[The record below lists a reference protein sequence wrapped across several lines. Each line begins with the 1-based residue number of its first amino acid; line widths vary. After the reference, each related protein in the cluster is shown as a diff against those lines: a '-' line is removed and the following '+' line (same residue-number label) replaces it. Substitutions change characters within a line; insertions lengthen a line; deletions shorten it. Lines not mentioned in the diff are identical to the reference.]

1 MDIKRIE
8 ALMALMKEGG
18 LSHLELREGEDQLIL
33 SRAAPT
39 AALAPQAAA
48 PPAALPAEPPPA
60 AEEAEQEGEA
70 LTSPLVGCVY
80 LAPGPGQSPFVRQG
94 DAVKKGQV
102 LCIVEAM
109 KVMNEFLAPRDGVV
123 AKVCVEDGQLAEYG
137 QTLFCLK

>member
-18 LSHLELREGEDQLIL
+18 FSHLELREGEDQLVL
-33 SRAAPT
+33 SRAAP
-39 AALAPQAAA
+39 AAPLAPMPAAAPAAAA
-48 PPAALPAEPPPA
+48 PPAA
-60 AEEAEQEGEA
+60 EEAAQEGEA